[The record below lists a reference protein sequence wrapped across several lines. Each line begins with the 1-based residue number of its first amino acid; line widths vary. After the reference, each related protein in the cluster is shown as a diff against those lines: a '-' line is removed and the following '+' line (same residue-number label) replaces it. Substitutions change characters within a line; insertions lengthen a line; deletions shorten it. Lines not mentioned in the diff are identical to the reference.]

1 MDGLKHIPVALPCYA
16 INACKRGVLR
26 LLFLITALILLPACA
41 NLPVG
46 HGHVELDENTDPRF
60 TKSGTQGAIA
70 RLTAFGGNVYLNN
83 RAVSQ
88 YARLMNNDR
97 VHTGPHS
104 LARIKFSGTFSDKC
118 EQGTGIRE
126 FHKGKL
132 LGTTRTCRHIVET
145 GNGHIEAAG
154 AQTEY
159 HIHTYPQVTEL
170 TVIKGSALA
179 GPANNPAIR
188 VMVHGKQEILMQGG
202 SITGPRPV
210 SDQQIK
216 ARIKWA
222 RINVPSVIGMQQ
234 GDAEKKLSA
243 TNLET
248 GHVRLIAN
256 TNKRN
261 TGLVQK
267 QDPYQGTDVPYGTP
281 VNLWIWDQP
290 PRKQPSGTPGG
301 STQPAPVYRSPA
313 TVVYPSRSPATVK
326 PVKTPNVVGMEYKKA
341 VGVLKT
347 SKMKVGKVTRLN
359 NIGGDA
365 SFVKRQSPSGGSMVN
380 PGTQI
385 NLWIKGVIQ

>member
-1 MDGLKHIPVALPCYA
+1 MQASRMDSLKRVPVALPCYA
-16 INACKRGVLR
+16 TNACKCGVLR
-26 LLFLITALILLPACA
+26 LLFLITAVILLPACA

-60 TKSGTQGAIA
+60 TKPGTQGAIA
-70 RLTAFGGNVYLNN
+70 RLTAFGRNVYLNN
-83 RAVSQ
+83 RTVSQ

-132 LGTTRTCRHIVET
+132 LGATRTCRHILET
-145 GNGHIEAAG
+145 GNGHIEATG

-159 HIHTYPQVTEL
+159 HIHTYPQFTEL

-188 VMVHGKQEILMQGG
+188 VTVHSKQEILLQGG

-248 GHVRLIAN
+248 GHVRLVAN
-256 TNKRN
+256 TDKRK

-267 QDPYQGTDVPYGTP
+267 QNPYQGTDVPYGTR
-281 VNLWIWDQP
+281 VKLWIWDQP

-301 STQPAPVYRSPA
+301 GVKPAL
-313 TVVYPSRSPATVK
+313 VYPPKSPPTVK
-326 PVKTPNVVGMEYKKA
+326 SVKTPNIVGMEYKKA
-341 VGVLKT
+341 VDVLKR

-365 SFVKRQSPSGGSMVN
+365 SFVKRQSPSGGAMVN

-385 NLWIKGVIQ
+385 DLWIEGVIQ